1 MEPYYTTAESR
12 ERLDSVQ
19 WRVIA
24 QRRREARS
32 GSKQREMLERGEV
45 VGRQRVRRRGKE
57 ISSLLL
63 ALTSVWL
70 TEARG
75 ENQKESIHKSTRVHI
90 VS

>member
-1 MEPYYTTAESR
+1 MEGYRTEEERSEEWWR
-12 ERLDSVQ
+12 EV
-19 WRVIA
+19 
-24 QRRREARS
+24 RS

-75 ENQKESIHKSTRVHI
+75 EKQKEPIHKSAY
-90 VS
+90 SLLK